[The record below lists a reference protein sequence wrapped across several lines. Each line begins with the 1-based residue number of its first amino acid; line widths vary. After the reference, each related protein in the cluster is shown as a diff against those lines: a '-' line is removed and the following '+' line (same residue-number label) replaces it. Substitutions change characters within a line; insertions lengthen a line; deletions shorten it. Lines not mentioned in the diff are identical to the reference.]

1 MELEEAERLDPF
13 SPLISDHQAILFLYL
28 DRLDDAVAAAKR
40 TLTLDPNYNYLE
52 PTLARII
59 ENRGSSRMRSPCT

>member
-40 TLTLDPNYNYLE
+40 TGVMSP
-52 PTLARII
+52 ASRSHAS
-59 ENRGSSRMRSPCT
+59 SSRSIITMKPFAGSIAP